1 MYRSRFNQG
10 DAMKFSE
17 PVSLGRTGLKVG
29 RLGIA
34 SGYWAPAKTIEEA
47 FDHGC
52 NYMTWGTFVKGF
64 SPHMGEALRNIKAKG
79 ERDRLVLAMFSYA
92 HQSFLTEHFLVRGLK
107 AAGLDYADALILGHF
122 SRPPSAK
129 IIEGALKLKEKGL
142 VRFLGVSSHNRRM
155 FAKLPNDGVFEI
167 FHVRYNAAH
176 RGAET
181 EVFPS
186 LPANVK
192 PGVVSF
198 IGTAWGKLLNQ
209 EKMPPGEKAP
219 SAADCYCF
227 VLSHPAVDICMTGP
241 KTMDQL
247 RQNLSVLDQSPL
259 AEEELSRMRRIG
271 DYVYGRR

>member
-1 MYRSRFNQG
+1 
-10 DAMKFSE
+10 MKVGE
-17 PVSLGRTGLKVG
+17 RVSLGRTGLKVC

-34 SGYWAPAKTIEEA
+34 SGYWATAKTIEAA
-47 FDHGC
+47 FDRGC

-92 HQSFLTEHFLVRGLK
+92 HHSFLTEHFLVKGLK
-107 AAGLDYADALILGHF
+107 AAGLDYTDALILGHF
-122 SRPPSAK
+122 SRPPSAR

-142 VRFLGVSSHNRRM
+142 VRHLGVSSHNRHM
-155 FAKLPNDGVFEI
+155 FSKIPNDGIFEI

-181 EVFPS
+181 EFFPF
-186 LPANVK
+186 LPANNK

-198 IGTAWGKLLNQ
+198 VGTAWSKLLDPK
-209 EKMPPGEKAP
+209 KMPPGEKAP
-219 SAADCYCF
+219 SAAECYRF
-227 VLSHPAVDICMTGP
+227 VLSHPSVDVCMTGVRN
-241 KTMDQL
+241 MDQL
-247 RQNLSVLDQSPL
+247 RQNLSVLDQEPM

-271 DYVYGRR
+271 DSIYGRRRA